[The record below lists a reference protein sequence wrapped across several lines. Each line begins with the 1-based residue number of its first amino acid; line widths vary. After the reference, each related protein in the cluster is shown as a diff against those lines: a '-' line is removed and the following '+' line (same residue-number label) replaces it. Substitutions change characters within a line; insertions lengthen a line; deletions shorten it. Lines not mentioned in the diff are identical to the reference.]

1 MLIASGLK
9 IAVAALVAGP
19 LAVGGVALLTP
30 IAPPPLPHAVVTL
43 APGAFAYRL
52 AGDFSTAGRPV
63 AAPRRQLRQDRPLA
77 IMTRQVTAAEYASCV
92 EAGACPRIPQ
102 AVPTADRP
110 VVGVSFR
117 DALAYADWITRQTG
131 VVHRL
136 PTDAEW
142 VFAAAEKASDEA
154 LPVVDAADPAKAW
167 LARYETESAR
177 ERPPIAPQPVGT
189 FGANANGLVDL
200 AGNVWEWTAT
210 CFERAELAPSGA
222 VRPVTTNCGVRVV
235 QGEHRTYMTD
245 FIRDPRT
252 GGCAA
257 GVPPANLGFR
267 LVVETALADRLRAA
281 LERTARR
288 LLGPG

>member
-1 MLIASGLK
+1 MLLASGLK
-9 IAVAALVAGP
+9 IAAAAVLAGP
-19 LAVGGVALLTP
+19 LAAGGVALLTP
-30 IAPPPLPHAVVTL
+30 VAPPPLPHAVATL
-43 APGAFAYRL
+43 APGAFEYRL
-52 AGDFSTAGRPV
+52 AGDFSAAGRPV
-63 AAPRRQLRQDRPLA
+63 AAPRRTLRQDRPLA

-92 EAGACPRIPQ
+92 EAGACPRIAQ
-102 AVPTADRP
+102 AAPANDRP

-117 DALAYADWITRQTG
+117 DALAYADWITRRTG

-154 LPVVDAADPAKAW
+154 LPVVDTADPAKAW

-177 ERPPIAPQPVGT
+177 ERRPTAPQPVGA
-189 FGANANGLVDL
+189 FGANANGLLDL

-267 LVVETALADRLRAA
+267 LVVETEPADLLAG
-281 LERTARR
+281 LERTVRR
-288 LLGPG
+288 ALGGAS